1 MQVYQFQLHGRS
13 YSVADLLARNTFAG
27 ASGVGMPDATGH
39 LPFVQSDVPP
49 PTQASDKFQP
59 RIVWREHSNE
69 PIRRKVFMSETGTYP
84 HDISVTAENGFYIVL
99 PHESVICLSKKPSGV
114 LLLLV
119 TIFMF
124 HPDP

>member
-1 MQVYQFQLHGRS
+1 MQVYQFRLHGRS

-27 ASGVGMPDATGH
+27 ASGVGMPDATGP
-39 LPFVQSDVPP
+39 L

-59 RIVWREHSNE
+59 RIVWRERSNE

-84 HDISVTAENGFYIVL
+84 QDISVTAENGFYIVL
-99 PHESVICLSKKPSGV
+99 PHESVIFLSKKPFGV

-124 HPDP
+124 HPDL